1 MNFIVRSSTAMLV
14 VALLAGCAG
23 NAPQVPIED
32 RSPTGWLAR
41 ASTPPA
47 VAAPPATAAAP
58 VPPAAGPVEPGY
70 YLVQKGD
77 TLYSIALDNGQDYR
91 EVAEWNSLPDPS
103 QIRIGQVLRVIPPGT
118 LPLPDDGDAVAVA
131 RPIGDA
137 GGVEQT
143 PLDGAKAVAPGLR
156 TAPKGGKLPYSE
168 AALAAAAA
176 PVAVT
181 PAPVVVKPAATAA
194 ATSPATP
201 AGAAS
206 RWLWPADGKLVGT
219 FGSNGNKGVDIA
231 GKAGDAVKAAGDG
244 KVVYS
249 GSGLRGYGQMVIVKH
264 DAEYLTAYA
273 HNRKILVKEGQ
284 AVKRGER
291 IAEMGDSDAD
301 QVKLHFELR
310 RRGKPVDPLKHL
322 PAR

>member
-1 MNFIVRSSTAMLV
+1 MLV
-14 VALLAGCAG
+14 VALLAACAG

-41 ASTPPA
+41 ATGAPA
-47 VAAPPATAAAP
+47 TVAAPPATAAAP

-70 YLVQKGD
+70 YRVQKGD

-103 QIRIGQVLRVIPPGT
+103 QIKVGQVLRVIPPGT
-118 LPLPDDGDAVAVA
+118 VPVPDDGDAVAVA

-137 GGVEQT
+137 GGVEQA
-143 PLDGAKAVAPGLR
+143 PLDGAKPVAPGLR

-176 PVAVT
+176 PVAL
-181 PAPVVVKPAATAA
+181 APAAPAA
-194 ATSPATP
+194 RP
-201 AGAAS
+201 AAS
-206 RWLWPADGKLVGT
+206 AASGSAVAPTGGAPRWLWPAEGKLIGT
-219 FGSNGNKGVDIA
+219 FGGSGNKGVDIA
-231 GKAGDAVKAAGDG
+231 GKAGDAVKAAGEG

-249 GSGLRGYGQMVIVKH
+249 GTGLRGYGQMVIVKH

-291 IAEMGDSDAD
+291 IAEMGDSDAE

-310 RRGKPVDPLKHL
+310 RRGKPVDPLKYL